1 MVQIMTVKVTKHM
14 HATDETSQVS
24 KYYFLEKQAWLFGSF
39 YQCRK
44 AVFFLLESIN
54 ITQICFLF
62 FLF

>member
-1 MVQIMTVKVTKHM
+1 M
-14 HATDETSQVS
+14 HATDGTSQVS

-62 FLF
+62 FSLLILSQYLSQKKE

>member
-1 MVQIMTVKVTKHM
+1 M
-14 HATDETSQVS
+14 HATDGTSQVS